1 MSQLD
6 SATAGGRGWPG
17 RQELLDA
24 IDVDAVGKRAL
35 AVIDEAE
42 FVKALQ
48 GLHGGSLDDMVA
60 VLGMHKAAKINQRMA
75 ERILDTLRRSGD
87 VHPLRPLLAPV
98 IIVLHDHG
106 EEGHAETGV
115 DADLDSDP
123 SEEAAARRLAWQRW
137 LRRED
142 AEIHVHLPS
151 AKGEARHMPLAEAI
165 RTIRGQLGSFE
176 QAALVAA
183 VRFGCN
189 PVPAMSMLATCDD
202 EVASAYEDLRA
213 AYPELPVADGTLTRY
228 AASSLD
234 FLRGMS
240 DDLARAG
247 LDTMTIRRELGDHC
261 DSMSTED
268 IVEAVEAMIQE
279 RVKTVEEDE
288 MAGAEIVEG
297 DGTHQGMDGSSDR
310 LEDLLVRLDALDWL
324 AVEISANGIRESLAA
339 RTAPAVEDL
348 RLVNAFTRTLHGI
361 RDATVAETGVDVIAA
376 EASMRE
382 AIEAAR
388 SVEEATAL
396 LRAVSELTGPSEHA
410 SAIEEVRRLATGGL
424 SSRLDESVL
433 RGLSALHDAV
443 LAGPAAGYKAAE
455 EWRKEIQVGL
465 PESTHSL
472 VFAAHFGQLAFAGPL
487 GEREEPT
494 EVVSAAP
501 PSEEAAVIDEP
512 ALDEPVDPE
521 PAAAIVD
528 EAETVDATPRTDGH
542 LAEIQIDEARKDSE
556 ELRSASETPAQ
567 LACEASACALQA
579 SAPTLL
585 TQLICEGRLH
595 TAALV
600 VQHTEP
606 NSPATK
612 ALRFFVAAF
621 STRAESL
628 QFQLPD
634 LVLDSDEIAALSGS
648 DARVLLAGNTRLA
661 LDLGYSPTG
670 SLEALRD
677 RAGLSGD
684 LAAAVD
690 ECVNLVMRGGRLGGT
705 SAESAGGVPWSWP
718 DIHRE
723 ASEQVQALRHK
734 KTQFARASKVMHHL
748 ARQEQPLGAALAE
761 LQRLSADVIAGKAT
775 AAPDWASLVEAAQ
788 QLRKQPDRIIDQA
801 DEAVSTKAQ
810 RRQSIVGAPR
820 DRLLTAIAA
829 VAALV
834 ERASVMKTRVD
845 LAVEPPLHNAMGL
858 RAAAEKAVTHEVVSP
873 GDAAMQRLLA
883 WIVDGDSS
891 DLQVLH
897 LDLQLQ
903 GELELLFEIPRD
915 AGGALL
921 RAPSGAE
928 MDALV
933 DGREPIDAVH
943 GHLASGNR
951 RAAESVL
958 TRFELERTDELD
970 DLIQRSRKDLA
981 AQHREALFAVD
992 QILGRLR
999 ALNDDDISRDLEGR
1013 AHEHRQGDPDR
1024 MDLALT
1030 ALAQIAADGRQRL
1043 DELRADLS
1051 ARCATIQRTDVRA
1064 RIVRLIEEEDEA
1076 LALEFLSL
1084 TEAGE
1089 ELPVLQAPPG
1099 DDFSKFFPVVV
1110 DKSAKV
1116 KSINEAVAVVAEH
1129 LGVPASTHEGVRSG
1143 VTAWNR
1149 ITEKRQ
1155 GSDRT
1160 TYFARIADILRSIG
1174 LVPASQS
1181 WISDRTVTRKAGY
1194 ATYRVQATPIDASY
1208 IPSLGTQAHGS
1219 YDVTLVWTE
1228 ASPQRLL
1235 SFVQD
1240 DDRTRAQIILYFGT
1254 LSSKDRVELRRLT
1267 TRPGTAF
1274 SPIVVD
1280 TAVMA
1285 WLAAKPEPGWKLTQR
1300 VTLPFTTLNPYA
1312 PFAGGEVPAEVFV
1325 GRETERAQIVDPT
1338 GPMFVYGGRQLGKS
1352 ALLRRVERGM
1362 TSEGTISLYLDLKA
1376 AGIGDAAAPDKLW
1389 SRLGPCLVERGVVN
1403 AQPKLGWNADNVCG
1417 AIRQWLEKDG
1427 SRRMLLL
1434 LDEADN
1440 FLTADARDAGPT
1452 GHGGF
1457 PTLQRLKELME
1468 GSQRRFKPVFA
1479 GLHQVQRF
1487 HDLPNTPVAHGGQ
1500 DVLIGPLKPVDA
1512 RQLVRDPMYALGF
1525 EFEDEETMWR
1535 LLLFTNYQASL
1546 IQIICE
1552 ALITHMARAATL
1564 EHDGGR
1570 MVITNRHIDEVYA
1583 NRQVRDNI
1591 ALRFRWTINLDPR
1604 YRLIAIVAAYRSLE
1618 TNAAN
1623 TFSPTELHEECAYW
1637 WDEGFSRR
1645 TLSRTDFLR
1654 YLEEMVGL
1662 GVLQRRGD
1670 RYALRS
1676 PNIIGLLGSRESIEE
1691 ELAEAAQIL
1700 QVDYQYNPSMNRR
1713 RLQKAGPGEV
1723 RAPLADKELVGLLS
1737 GHHAVIGT
1745 AALGVDRVA
1754 EAIEMVASE
1763 RARQVKRL
1771 SPPKLRH
1778 VLNRDR
1784 GAVLIVDARTVG
1796 DLETVAACVHPDSIE
1811 TVVVVTG
1818 PELAEHLPNGFAP
1831 VALSKWSSDA
1841 LQSWQDSPFDTP
1853 ALRQELMSATGGWPE
1868 LVEHAMDLI
1877 ASGSSSDDALATVRW
1892 MHSDPTAA
1900 LEFVR
1905 RVGVDPR
1912 VVASW
1917 TQWFVEG
1924 DGDEKRIVPAS
1935 LDDLKAAGV
1944 ASDVESLVDLFDLVD
1959 AASETEDGWA
1969 LDGVVT
1975 RAAARLSA

>member
-1 MSQLD
+1 MSQLGNT
-6 SATAGGRGWPG
+6 AAGGRGWPQ
-17 RQELLDA
+17 RHELLAA

-35 AVIDEAE
+35 AAIDETE

-48 GLHGGSLDDMVA
+48 GLPSGSVDDMVA
-60 VLGMHKAAKINQRMA
+60 VLGMQKAAKINQPMA
-75 ERILDTLRRSGD
+75 ERILDTLRRTGD
-87 VHPLRPLLAPV
+87 FSPLRPLLAPV
-98 IIVLHDHG
+98 TVVLHDHG
-106 EEGHAETGV
+106 ADGHGDV
-115 DADLDSDP
+115 DDADQDSDLG
-123 SEEAAARRLAWQRW
+123 EKAAARRATWQRW

-142 AEIHVHLPS
+142 VDIHVHVAS
-151 AKGEARHMPLAEAI
+151 AKGGEAVHMPLADAI
-165 RTIRGQLGSFE
+165 RSIRDQLGSFE
-176 QAALVAA
+176 RAGLVAA

-189 PVPAMSMLATCDD
+189 PVPAMSMLATCDGD
-202 EVASAYEDLRA
+202 VASAYEGLRA
-213 AYPELPVADGTLTRY
+213 EYPDLPVADGTLTTY
-228 AASSLD
+228 ASRSLD
-234 FLRGMS
+234 FLLGMS
-240 DDLARAG
+240 DELARAR
-247 LDTMTIRRELGDHC
+247 LDIETIRQELGGNC
-261 DSMSTED
+261 ESMSTEE
-268 IVEAVEAMIQE
+268 IVDTVSAMIRE
-279 RVKTVEEDE
+279 RVDTPDDDE
-288 MAGAEIVEG
+288 IAGAATVITADQGQDV
-297 DGTHQGMDGSSDR
+297 GTRSER
-310 LEDLLVRLDALDWL
+310 LEVLRRWIDALDWA
-324 AVEISANGIRESLAA
+324 AVEVSASRILDHVVA
-339 RTAPAVEDL
+339 RMAPAEDDL
-348 RLVNAFTRTLHGI
+348 RLLEKFTRELDDI
-361 RDATVAETGVDVIAA
+361 CDATATETTEDVVASDAGL
-376 EASMRE
+376 RK
-382 AIEAAR
+382 AIDAAR
-388 SVEEATAL
+388 SAEDLSRFLTAV
-396 LRAVSELTGPSEHA
+396 ASVTGPTEHS
-410 SAIEEVRRLATGGL
+410 SAIEEVRRLATNGL
-424 SSRLDESVL
+424 SGRLDESVL
-433 RGLSALHDAV
+433 LGLRALHDAV
-443 LAGPAAGYKAAE
+443 LAGSTAGYEAAE
-455 EWRKEIQVGL
+455 EWRKATQAGL

-472 VFAAHFGQLAFAGPL
+472 VFAAHFGQLEF
-487 GEREEPT
+487 GEPVRAVSEPT
-494 EVVSAAP
+494 DEASAEP
-501 PSEEAAVIDEP
+501 PTEDVAVIDQS
-512 ALDEPVDPE
+512 AADQPVDSAPTSSVTIE
-521 PAAAIVD
+521 VVAP
-528 EAETVDATPRTDGH
+528 DATT
-542 LAEIQIDEARKDSE
+542 QIDGQWAKSLSGGPRNEPEDVLSQ
-556 ELRSASETPAQ
+556 SETTADTGGGV
-567 LACEASACALQA
+567 SAGLLQEP
-579 SAPTLL
+579 APTLL
-585 TQLICEGRLH
+585 TRLIREDRLH
-595 TAALV
+595 TAALLA
-600 VQHTEP
+600 QHTEP
-606 NSPATK
+606 NSPGTK
-612 ALRFFVAAF
+612 ALRFFVATF

-634 LVLDSDEIAALSGS
+634 LVLDADETASLTASDL
-648 DARVLLAGNTRLA
+648 RVLLAGNTRLA

-670 SLEALRD
+670 SLETLRD
-677 RAGLSGD
+677 RAGLTGD

-690 ECVNLVMRGGRLGGT
+690 ECVNLVMRGGRLSGA
-705 SAESAGGVPWSWP
+705 SSESSTTMPWSWP

-723 ASEQVQALRHK
+723 AGEQLEGLRHK
-734 KTQFARASKVMHHL
+734 KTQFARASRAMHHL

-761 LQRLSADVIAGKAT
+761 LQRLSNDVIAGKSTTDA
-775 AAPDWASLVEAAQ
+775 DWASLAEVAQ

-820 DRLLTAIAA
+820 DRLLTAIAD

-834 ERASVMKTRVD
+834 ERATVMKTRVD
-845 LAVEPPLHNAMGL
+845 LAVEAPLHNTMGV
-858 RAAAEKAVTHEVVSP
+858 RVAAEKAMNGETASP
-873 GDAAMQRLLA
+873 GDAALQRLLT
-883 WIVDGDSS
+883 WIVEGEARESQ
-891 DLQVLH
+891 LVH
-897 LDLQLQ
+897 LDVQLQ
-903 GELELLFEIPRD
+903 GEMELLFEIPRD

-921 RAPSGAE
+921 RAPSVTE

-933 DGREPIDAVH
+933 EGREPIEAVR
-943 GHLASGNR
+943 GHLTNGNR

-958 TRFELERTDELD
+958 ARFELERTDELD
-970 DLIQRSRKDLA
+970 DLIQRSRKDLTA
-981 AQHREALFAVD
+981 RHRDALFTVD

-999 ALNDDDISRDLEGR
+999 ALNDDDVSRDLELR
-1013 AHEHRQGDPDR
+1013 AHEHRQGNPDR
-1024 MDLALT
+1024 MDLALV
-1030 ALAQIAADGRQRL
+1030 ALVQIASDGRQRL

-1051 ARCATIQRTDVRA
+1051 ARCATIQRAEVRA

-1089 ELPVLQAPPG
+1089 DLPELQAPPG
-1099 DDFSKFFPVVV
+1099 DDFSKFFPAVV
-1110 DKSAKV
+1110 DRSANV
-1116 KSINEAVAVVAEH
+1116 KSIVEAVATVAEH
-1129 LGVPASTHEGVRSG
+1129 LGVPASTHQGVRSG
-1143 VTAWNR
+1143 VTAWHR
-1149 ITEKRQ
+1149 ITEQRQ
-1155 GSDRT
+1155 GGERA

-1194 ATYRVQATPIDASY
+1194 ATYRVQASPIDASY

-1228 ASPQRLL
+1228 ASAQRLL

-1240 DDRTRAQIILYFGT
+1240 DDRTRAQIILYFST

-1300 VTLPFTTLNPYA
+1300 VTLPFTTLNPYT

-1325 GRETERAQIVDPT
+1325 GRETERALIVDPT

-1362 TSEGTISLYLDLKA
+1362 TSDGTISLYLDLKA

-1389 SRLGPCLVERGVVN
+1389 SRLGPRLVERGVLN
-1403 AQPKLGWNADNVCG
+1403 AAPRLGWNADNVSG
-1417 AIRQWLEKDG
+1417 AIRQWLDKDR

-1564 EHDGGR
+1564 EPGGGR

-1623 TFSPTELHEECAYW
+1623 TFSPTELHEECGYW
-1637 WDEGFSRR
+1637 WPEGFSRR

-1691 ELAEAAQIL
+1691 ELTEAAQIL

-1713 RLQKAGPGEV
+1713 RLQKASPGEV

-1745 AALGVDRVA
+1745 LALGVDRVA
-1754 EAIEMVASE
+1754 EAIGVVASE
-1763 RARQVKRL
+1763 RAREVRQV
-1771 SPPKLRH
+1771 SPSKLRH
-1778 VLNRDR
+1778 VLNKERA
-1784 GAVLIVDARTVG
+1784 AVLIVDARTVG
-1796 DLETVAACVHPDSIE
+1796 DLETVAACVHSSAPE
-1811 TVVVVTG
+1811 TVVVVVG
-1818 PELAEHLPNGFAP
+1818 PELALHLPDGFAP
-1831 VALSKWSSDA
+1831 TVLSKWSSDA

-1868 LVEHAMDLI
+1868 LVERAMDLI
-1877 ASGSSSDDALATVRW
+1877 ASGSSSADALATVRQ
-1892 MHSDPTAA
+1892 MHSDPRTAT
-1900 LEFVR
+1900 EFIR
-1905 RVGVDPR
+1905 RVGVDTDAVIR
-1912 VVASW
+1912 WS
-1917 TQWFVEG
+1917 QWFVEG
-1924 DGDEKRIVPAS
+1924 DDDLRRVIPAS
-1935 LDDLKAAGV
+1935 LDDLAAAGV
-1944 ASDVESLVDLFDLVD
+1944 ASDAEALVDLFDRVD
-1959 AASETEDGWA
+1959 AAAATEEGWA
-1969 LDGVVT
+1969 LDAVVA